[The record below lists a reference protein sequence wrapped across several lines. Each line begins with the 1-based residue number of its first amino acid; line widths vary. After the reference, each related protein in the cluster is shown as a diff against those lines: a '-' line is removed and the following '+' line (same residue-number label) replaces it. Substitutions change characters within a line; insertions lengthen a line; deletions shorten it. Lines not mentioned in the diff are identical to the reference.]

1 MGTAVGDGSWRWRR
15 VAGLRTPRWWGS
27 SLRFDRAPYGP
38 YWFPGTRPLVERLR
52 FGSLLRPP
60 TYSRFR
66 LAAGYRV
73 PLPNLARQRR
83 RATSLR
89 ADGRRRP
96 TSASLAALVS
106 LLSICLPTASFVL
119 PMEHIEASLL
129 PIIALSTACFSSR
142 CSRKHTAILTAA
154 GNAPGSSVLTP
165 PGGSCADK
173 MIISIEMR
181 TCAAALATCVV
192 SQWLLLLPLACTS
205 SQPRRPWSV
214 CPLASRFRSQLQELQ
229 VRLKRAILEY
239 VILAGSPRNP

>member
-1 MGTAVGDGSWRWRR
+1 MPTLASK
-15 VAGLRTPRWWGS
+15 AS
-27 SLRFDRAPYGP
+27 RAA
-38 YWFPGTRPLVERLR
+38 E
-52 FGSLLRPP
+52 
-60 TYSRFR
+60 
-66 LAAGYRV
+66 
-73 PLPNLARQRR
+73 
-83 RATSLR
+83 LR

-142 CSRKHTAILTAA
+142 CSRKH
-154 GNAPGSSVLTP
+154 GHPDSSWQRTWFECADT

-173 MIISIEMR
+173 MIIDIGGAHLRRRAHHLRRVTM
-181 TCAAALATCVV
+181 AALAAAG
-192 SQWLLLLPLACTS
+192 LCTS

-239 VILAGSPRNP
+239 VILVGSPRTP